1 MSKSIKTALLTSL
14 VLLAAGGA
22 QAGTIKKC
30 KDADGRWHYGDNA
43 AAACAQSKV
52 IEMTGAGRT
61 TKVHDAPPSAGDLEA
76 FRKKREAA
84 LEAQQKAEQQ
94 KQHDKVL
101 LSTYSH
107 EEDLIYA
114 RDRQVGALDNSINSG
129 EQTLKSLRSVLG
141 RLRQQAQEEEESQGK
156 ISAETKRNL
165 EQSEAQ
171 VNMHADNLEKKKKE
185 KEELRARFDKDL
197 ERYRELKMPK
207 PSAEDIKKVEEQQ
220 AQPKS

>member
-1 MSKSIKTALLTSL
+1 MSNSIKTAILTGL
-14 VLLAAGGA
+14 VLLAASGA
-22 QAGTIKKC
+22 HASTIKKC

-52 IEMTGAGRT
+52 IEMTGSGRT
-61 TKVHDAPPSAGDLEA
+61 TKVLEPPPSAGDLEA

-84 LEAQQKAEQQ
+84 LEAQHKAELQ

-107 EEDLIYA
+107 EDDLIYA

-141 RLRQQAQEEEESQGK
+141 RLRQQAQDEEETQGK
-156 ISAETKRNL
+156 VSDETKRNL

-171 VNMHADNLEKKKKE
+171 VKMHSDNLDKKKKE

-197 ERYRELKMPK
+197 ERYRQLKNPK
-207 PSAEDIKKVEEQQ
+207 PSAEDLKKVEEQQ